1 MRKQALLKVAK
12 IASRQSWLPIE
23 QRILLMDLQ
32 TKAENKAYNEP
43 QNVFENIFDPTP
55 EQLEH
60 MERNSKRI
68 QRGKRRIIRRK
79 NKEFSAR
86 ALRIYYKT
94 GKPAY

>member
-1 MRKQALLKVAK
+1 MKKQAFLKVAK
-12 IASRQSWLPIE
+12 IASRQRWVPVE
-23 QRILLMDLQ
+23 QQVLLMDLQ
-32 TKAENKAYNEP
+32 TKAENKGYNEP
-43 QNVFENIFDPTP
+43 EDVFENIFDPTP

-60 MERNSKRI
+60 MEKNSKRI

-86 ALRIYYKT
+86 ALRIHYKT